1 MMHASP
7 STCIHPA
14 VLDPWSADTRPIELE
29 GNRCHVVRRDRS
41 HLGSC
46 DATRHAHDGA
56 AAGERLRASG
66 CGRAHAASHHTYCSN
81 SLLRLLYN
89 GCACVCVWSFR
100 DCS

>member
-14 VLDPWSADTRPIELE
+14 VLDPWSADTRPIESE

-56 AAGERLRASG
+56 AAASG
-66 CGRAHAASHHTYCSN
+66 CGERMLRRITRTARILCSARCT
-81 SLLRLLYN
+81 SVV
-89 GCACVCVWSFR
+89 CVRVWSFR